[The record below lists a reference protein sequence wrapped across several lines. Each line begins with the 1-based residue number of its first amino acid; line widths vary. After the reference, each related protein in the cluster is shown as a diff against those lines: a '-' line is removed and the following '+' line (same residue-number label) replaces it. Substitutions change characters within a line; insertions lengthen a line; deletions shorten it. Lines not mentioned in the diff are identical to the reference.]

1 FRIKP
6 EFERKACRVRSKH
19 DKIRTLADHPDPFLQ
34 LEFDQVAEDA
44 TFVGLIKLP
53 ADPKLLGSHRRGKR
67 YGNQLAVR
75 MTERSPC
82 LSPVILEQ
90 DKMSQPEIV
99 SQIQQTCPVCK
110 KDVRDLCRSEI
121 SHPLEMVRRLDY
133 HFMCT
138 DSVTHIVKTV
148 PSALD
153 LTLYPEGRIFVGY
166 DSYLPTRVVRLSV
179 VPYREDLR
187 RGLPLEAIT
196 ERADIAVRS
205 HPLHMEIPGP
215 SPPVRGNND
224 PMLFK
229 WIPPQF

>member
-34 LEFDQVAEDA
+34 LEFNQVAEDA

-67 YGNQLAVR
+67 YGDQLAVR

-90 DKMSQPEIV
+90 DKMPQPEIV

-110 KDVRDLCRSEI
+110 EDVRDLCRSEI
-121 SHPLEMVRRLDY
+121 GHPFEMVRRLDY
-133 HFMCT
+133 HFMRT
-138 DSVTHIVKTV
+138 DSVTHIIQAV

-153 LTLYPEGRIFVGY
+153 LTLHPESRIFIGY
-166 DSYLPTRVVRLSV
+166 DPYLPAGIVGLPVA
-179 VPYREDLR
+179 PYGEDLR
-187 RGLPLEAIT
+187 RGLPLEAIA
-196 ERADIAVRS
+196 ERTDVTVRG
-205 HPLHMEIPGP
+205 HPLHMEIPRP
-215 SPPVRGNND
+215 SSPVRGDND
-224 PMLFK
+224 PML
-229 WIPPQF
+229 